1 MTLTIEIPAPC
12 PFITANKRLH
22 RMEKANLT
30 RLWRAAAKDAALDAE
45 PFTGPV
51 HILAYVRKPRGGRWD
66 PLNWADT
73 AKAATDGIVDAQLL
87 EDDDHTRV
95 IGPDMRWHKP
105 GPPALILEI
114 TPL

>member
-1 MTLTIEIPAPC
+1 MIRIEIPAPDV
-12 PFITANKRLH
+12 FITANKRFH
-22 RMEKANLT
+22 RMEKARLT
-30 RLWRAAAKDAALDAE
+30 RLWREAARNAAMNTD
-45 PFTGPV
+45 PFAGPV

-73 AKAATDGIVDAQLL
+73 AKAATDGLVDAQLL
-87 EDDDHTRV
+87 VDDDHMHV
-95 IGPDMRWHKP
+95 VGPDMRWHKP